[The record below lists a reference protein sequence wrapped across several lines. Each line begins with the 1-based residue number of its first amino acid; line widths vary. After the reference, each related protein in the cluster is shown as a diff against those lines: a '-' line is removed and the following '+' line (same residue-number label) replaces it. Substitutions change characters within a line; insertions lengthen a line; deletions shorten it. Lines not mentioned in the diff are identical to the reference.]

1 MGLDTYET
9 IGDKEGPTYANVK
22 QTNRKSQIH
31 REEALTH
38 EDETGKQ
45 KQSKDG
51 YCMPLESSPPDAT
64 SNKLE
69 AHGVVDVKTAGKQ
82 ENRDHV
88 YAVVQKENKGRD
100 TAASFHATTPCSK
113 RLEPAIRPNS
123 AAEPVNRSSFA
134 DPANHSDVRCSS
146 VKPVNHSQD
155 ALSGDGKKD
164 QLYAVVD
171 KANKKTRPP
180 QVCLLGLCVF
190 IRDFSFLR
198 VLIKNDCS
206 LDLSFT
212 TIISRLSKNKTSY
225 SRFRGM
231 PR

>member
-1 MGLDTYET
+1 
-9 IGDKEGPTYANVK
+9 
-22 QTNRKSQIH
+22 
-31 REEALTH
+31 
-38 EDETGKQ
+38 
-45 KQSKDG
+45 
-51 YCMPLESSPPDAT
+51 MPLESSPLYAT

-113 RLEPAIRPNS
+113 LLEPAIRPNS

-180 QVCLLGLCVF
+180 QVCVCLSVF
-190 IRDFSFLR
+190 FFHFLE
-198 VLIKNDCS
+198 
-206 LDLSFT
+206 
-212 TIISRLSKNKTSY
+212 Y
-225 SRFRGM
+225 
-231 PR
+231 

>member
-1 MGLDTYET
+1 
-9 IGDKEGPTYANVK
+9 
-22 QTNRKSQIH
+22 
-31 REEALTH
+31 
-38 EDETGKQ
+38 
-45 KQSKDG
+45 
-51 YCMPLESSPPDAT
+51 MPLESSPLDAT
-64 SNKLE
+64 NNKLE

-88 YAVVQKENKGRD
+88 YAVVQKDNKGGGS
-100 TAASFHATTPCSK
+100 AASFHATTPCSK

-123 AAEPVNRSSFA
+123 AAEPVNRSSSA
-134 DPANHSDVRCSS
+134 DPANRSS

-155 ALSGDGKKD
+155 ALSGDEKKD

-190 IRDFSFLR
+190 IRVFSFLR
-198 VLIKNDCS
+198 VLTTNYCS

-212 TIISRLSKNKTSY
+212 TITSRLLKNNPKCLEGYVKKNLPDVIIDALSDEGRNTS
-225 SRFRGM
+225 SDQRL
-231 PR
+231 